1 MALGSGEFPS
11 WSLAV
16 KPLHSFLL
24 STQQRPCSVRKC
36 PAHLPS
42 SQPTV
47 VSCPSPNTSPLVEQG
62 PRQSLN
68 KPFTLSCSALSTLYS
83 FSQNA
88 LHTSTSGILFLL
100 QGQPERP
107 SIKAHQSPATSA
119 APAPLAAPHIPLARG
134 PLYSHLTPSATSKSI
149 LYHLSPKSCK

>member
-16 KPLHSFLL
+16 KPLHNFLL
-24 STQQRPCSVRKC
+24 STQQRPCSVRKR

-83 FSQNA
+83 FSQSA

-100 QGQPERP
+100 QGPTREAFH
-107 SIKAHQSPATSA
+107 KGTSESCNVRSA
-119 APAPLAAPHIPLARG
+119 CTSRG
-134 PLYSHLTPSATSKSI
+134 SSHPTSTRALVFTSYSLCYIEKHPISS
-149 LYHLSPKSCK
+149 